1 MNITEEAIKNSTTKR
16 KEDEEGK
23 GEDEKIDL
31 EDVSPTSLETW
42 ALIPF
47 QKNAKKDKNAGKQKK
62 VFEKAQAETIHENVK
77 KMEKKKSPSDLNFIL
92 NCLRNHFVFYNLSE
106 SEL

>member
-47 QKNAKKDKNAGKQKK
+47 
-62 VFEKAQAETIHENVK
+62 
-77 KMEKKKSPSDLNFIL
+77 
-92 NCLRNHFVFYNLSE
+92 
-106 SEL
+106 